1 MCMATMRES
10 RDGVRFLINTQV
22 PAAPRVW
29 HFSAFHLNG
38 SSSYQHR
45 KPATQIST
53 NSSVVS
59 LLALSQESFRATLF
73 HTQVICAKLEGQ
85 VFCKPSKTMVGNRL
99 PLAVF
104 GTIGLFQTQQSF
116 QQVYQND
123 SLLLSSQTLFRR
135 NQLNPQYSAVAF
147 TLEKNH
153 QLKPAVNTDTLLSTS
168 HLCYFYS

>member
-1 MCMATMRES
+1 MGAVESDSVKSARKAKDKLHKACERASETREQTLHGQEQNRMCMATMRES

-45 KPATQIST
+45 KPATEIST

-73 HTQVICAKLEGQ
+73 HTQVNCAKLEG
-85 VFCKPSKTMVGNRL
+85 
-99 PLAVF
+99 
-104 GTIGLFQTQQSF
+104 
-116 QQVYQND
+116 
-123 SLLLSSQTLFRR
+123 
-135 NQLNPQYSAVAF
+135 
-147 TLEKNH
+147 
-153 QLKPAVNTDTLLSTS
+153 
-168 HLCYFYS
+168 